1 MQDRYQCPDCHK
13 PLFEDS
19 IHRCISRSMNIK
31 THAVCSD
38 DRPEKSLIFQV
49 HERLE
54 KSDKATRSVSNF

>member
-19 IHRCISRSMNIK
+19 VHRCVANTMDIK
-31 THAVCSD
+31 AYAGGQD
-38 DRPEKSLIFQV
+38 DRCEKSLSFQV

-54 KSDKATRSVSNF
+54 KSDKATKPVVTF